1 MPFRVVVVGC
11 GAQGKVIS
19 TYLSKSSEV
28 EGVLLGDVNVEASRL
43 HANRVGSRKLSAH
56 KLNAGDVNAVAKLAE
71 GSDIIV
77 NAVPPRF
84 NLALMDAAL
93 KSGTD
98 YVDLAFGPPYDTFDK
113 QMQKDALFKER
124 KLTALTST
132 GSSPGIVNVVA
143 AHAADELDAVKS
155 IRLRIGD
162 VMRSSEPVSTW
173 SPDTMLGDMAEE
185 PIVYENGQYKRVP
198 PFSGE
203 EVFNFPPPVGPQPT
217 FMHVHEEAIT
227 LPRFIGKGLSYLDI
241 KLGTP
246 DMPLIK
252 SLVDLGL
259 CRTDPV
265 DVDGVKVIPRNLLL
279 RLFPPTP
286 TPEEIHTK
294 LASGII
300 TDAYQTYVIEIV
312 GVKGN
317 GTITYTYTVT
327 APSLRQ
333 VQDTMPGATHESYLT
348 GTSAAVFTEML
359 GEGRFSTT
367 GVIAPECLTH
377 AAREE
382 YLGRLAKL
390 NVKIHLTSSLDVN

>member
-286 TPEEIHTK
+286 TPEEIQTK

-317 GTITYTYTVT
+317 GTITYTYIVT

-359 GEGRFSTT
+359 GEGRISTT

>member
-28 EGVLLGDVNVEASRL
+28 EGVLLGDVNVDASRL

-56 KLNAGDVNAVAKLAE
+56 KLNAGDVDSVAKLAE
-71 GSDIIV
+71 GADIIV

-84 NLALMDAAL
+84 NLTLMDAAL
-93 KSGTD
+93 KSATD

-286 TPEEIHTK
+286 TPEEIQTK

>member
-286 TPEEIHTK
+286 TPEEIQTK

-317 GTITYTYTVT
+317 GTITYTYIVT

>member
-56 KLNAGDVNAVAKLAE
+56 KLDAGDVNAVAKLAE

-203 EVFNFPPPVGPQPT
+203 EVFNFPPPIGPQPT

-286 TPEEIHTK
+286 APEEIRTK

-317 GTITYTYTVT
+317 GTITYTYIVT